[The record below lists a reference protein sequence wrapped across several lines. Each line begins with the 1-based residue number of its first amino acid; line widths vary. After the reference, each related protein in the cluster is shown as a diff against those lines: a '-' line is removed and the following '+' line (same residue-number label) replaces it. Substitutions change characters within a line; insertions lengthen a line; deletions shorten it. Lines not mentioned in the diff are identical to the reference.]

1 MQQHSAFIIS
11 FCLCL
16 SMVPADAAE
25 KIVIPATLRSVTVY
39 RSGAELVHTATARLE
54 QGNNEVIIGDLSNSI
69 DQTSIRIGC
78 SASVTIMSVTFSTD
92 YLQPETTSPV
102 DRKLLD
108 SLASIRK
115 ELARVEILDKSDTEL
130 LDLLNSNKSIGG
142 SASGVS
148 VGDLSKMMDYY
159 KQKTLELRTELESY
173 AEKAQHLK
181 EASDRLQDQITDEE
195 KKNGKTG
202 GRLVLQLLSPL
213 AGPCDFTISYL
224 TTAAHWDPL
233 YDLKVNSITEPL
245 HILYRAR
252 VAQTSGI
259 DWKHVKLSLSTSR
272 PSQGGNAPVLKTW
285 FLQYVDPYVN
295 QSEFKNALQ
304 GRVAGLEVK
313 NNTALN
319 EVVVVGY
326 SASTVSGS
334 APVYTEPLYIV
345 NGKEISVDEYN
356 RIDRRAI
363 KKIDE
368 LKGKEA
374 TALYGERGGP
384 GVYLV
389 TLKDELS
396 DYVDVSDRQ
405 MDVVFDLDIPYDLPG
420 NGKEQGVVLKEYQVA
435 CSYQYYSAPRLD
447 KDAYLLGEMAD
458 WEKLSL
464 LPGEANIIV
473 EGTYVGKSYIDPN
486 STQDHLNLTLGRDK
500 RIAIRKEKIADFS
513 SVKFLGA
520 NKKEIFTYEITVRN
534 NKKEKV
540 SLLLKDQYPISSNK
554 DIEEELLDGGGA
566 TVNKDTGILM
576 WNVELAAGESKK
588 FRISYSV
595 KYPKDKILNIN

>member
-1 MQQHSAFIIS
+1 MVTSAT
-11 FCLCL
+11 
-16 SMVPADAAE
+16 VE
-25 KIVIPATLRSVTVY
+25 KIVIPSTLQSVTVY

-54 QGNNEVIIGDLSNSI
+54 QGNNEVIIGDVSNSI

-92 YLQPETTSPV
+92 YLKTETPSPFV
-102 DRKLLD
+102 RKLLD
-108 SLASIRK
+108 SLAAIRK
-115 ELARVEILDKSDTEL
+115 EMARVEILDKSDTEL
-130 LDLLNSNKSIGG
+130 LDLLNANKTIGG
-142 SASGVS
+142 SSSGVT

-173 AEKAQHLK
+173 GEKAQHLK
-181 EASDRLQDQITDEE
+181 ETSDRLQDQISEEE
-195 KKNGKTG
+195 KKNGRTG

-233 YDLKVNSITEPL
+233 YDLKVNSIAGPL

-285 FLQYVDPYVN
+285 FLKYVDPFAN
-295 QSEFKNALQ
+295 QSGELR
-304 GRVAGLEVK
+304 GRVPGLVAVNK
-313 NNTALN
+313 STMN

-326 SASTVSGS
+326 GTARVDGS
-334 APVYTEPLYIV
+334 APAYTEPLYIV
-345 NGKEISVDEYN
+345 NGKEISTDEYN

-368 LKGKEA
+368 LKGKDA

-396 DYVDVSDRQ
+396 DYIDVSDRQ

-420 NGKEQGVVLKEYQVA
+420 NGKEQGVVLKEYQMA

-447 KDAYLLGEMAD
+447 KDAYLLGQLAD

-473 EGTYVGKSYIDPN
+473 EGTYVGKSFIDPN

-500 RIAIRKEKIADFS
+500 RIAIRKEKIADYS

-540 SLLLKDQYPISSNK
+540 SLELKDQYPISSNK

-576 WNVELAAGESKK
+576 WNVELAAGESRK

>member
-11 FCLCL
+11 CCLGL
-16 SMVPADAAE
+16 SMLTSATAE
-25 KIVIPATLRSVTVY
+25 KIVIPAMLQSVTVY

-54 QGNNEVIIGDLSNSI
+54 QGNNEVVIGDMSNSI

-92 YLQPETTSPV
+92 YLQPETTSPYV
-102 DRKLLD
+102 RKLLD

-115 ELARVEILDKSDTEL
+115 EMARVEILDKSDTEL
-130 LDLLNSNKSIGG
+130 LDLLNANKSIGG
-142 SASGVS
+142 SASGVT
-148 VGDLSKMMDYY
+148 VADLSKMMDYY
-159 KQKTLELRTELESY
+159 KQKTLELRTELEGY
-173 AEKAQHLK
+173 AEKTLHLK
-181 EASDRLQDQITDEE
+181 ETSDRLQDQIAEEE
-195 KKNGKTG
+195 KKNGRTG

-213 AGPCDFTISYL
+213 PGTCDFTISYL

-233 YDLKVNSITEPL
+233 YDLKVNSIAEPL

-285 FLQYVDPYVN
+285 FLKYVDPFAN
-295 QSEFKNALQ
+295 QSGELRGKIP
-304 GRVAGLEVK
+304 GLAVM
-313 NNTALN
+313 NNSTMN

-326 SASTVSGS
+326 STSTVSGG
-334 APVYTEPLYIV
+334 APAYTEPLYIV
-345 NGKEISVDEYN
+345 NGKEISAEEYN

-368 LKGKEA
+368 LKGKDA

-384 GVYLV
+384 GVYVV

-405 MDVVFDLDIPYDLPG
+405 MDVVFDLDVPYDLPG
-420 NGKEQGVVLKEYQVA
+420 NGKEQGVVLKEYQMA

-447 KDAYLLGEMAD
+447 KDAYLLGEVAD

-500 RIAIRKEKIADFS
+500 RIAIRKEKVADYS

-566 TVNKDTGILM
+566 TVNKETGILM
-576 WNVELAAGESKK
+576 WNLELAAGESRK

>member
-1 MQQHSAFIIS
+1 MQQHSTCIIS

-16 SMVPADAAE
+16 SIVTAAEGE
-25 KIVIPATLRSVTVY
+25 KIVVPATLQSVTVY
-39 RSGAELVHTATARLE
+39 RSGAELVHTASARLE
-54 QGNNEVIIGDLSNSI
+54 QGNNEVIIGDVSNSV

-92 YLQPETTSPV
+92 YLMPATTSPV
-102 DRKLLD
+102 VRKLLD
-108 SLASIRK
+108 SLASIKK

-130 LDLLNSNKSIGG
+130 LDLLNANKSVGG
-142 SASGVS
+142 SASGVT

-159 KQKTLELRTELESY
+159 KQKTFELRTELEGY

-181 EASDRLQDQITDEE
+181 EASDRLQDQISEEE
-195 KKNGKTG
+195 KKNGRTG

-213 AGPCDFTISYL
+213 AGTCDFTISYL
-224 TTAAHWDPL
+224 TMAAHWDPL
-233 YDLKVNSITEPL
+233 YDLKVNSIAEPL

-259 DWKHVKLSLSTSR
+259 DWKHVKLSLSTSH

-285 FLQYVDPYVN
+285 FLKYVDPFAN
-295 QSEFKNALQ
+295 QSGYINGLQ
-304 GRVAGLEVK
+304 GKVAGLEVK
-313 NNTALN
+313 NNSALN

-326 SASTVSGS
+326 GTARVDGS

-345 NGKEISVDEYN
+345 NGKEISAEEYK

-368 LKGKEA
+368 LKGKDA
-374 TALYGERGGP
+374 TALYGERGSP
-384 GVYLV
+384 GVYIV

-420 NGKEQGVVLKEYQVA
+420 NGKEQGVVLKEYQMA
-435 CSYQYYSAPRLD
+435 CTYQYYSAPRMD
-447 KDAYLLGEMAD
+447 KDAYLLGQLPD
-458 WEKLSL
+458 WEKLNL

-500 RIAIRKEKIADFS
+500 RIAIRKEKVADYS

-540 SLLLKDQYPISSNK
+540 SLELKDQYPISSDK
-554 DIEEELLDGGGA
+554 DIEEELLDGSGA
-566 TVNKDTGILM
+566 TVNKDTGILT
-576 WNVELAAGESKK
+576 WNVELAAGESRKI
-588 FRISYSV
+588 RISYSV